1 MYGASTHKFMYGNR
15 PQAKGRCELDGTGN
29 IMESISLI
37 EDGEQPGRSTLSYL
51 RRQRKSVP
59 WTIYAKSIKQQRA
72 LLGRDAFTQIKELR
86 AKSA

>member
-51 RRQRKSVP
+51 PTAAQIGSVDHICKVDK
-59 WTIYAKSIKQQRA
+59 TTARTFGSGC
-72 LLGRDAFTQIKELR
+72 LHSD
-86 AKSA
+86 